1 MIVGTKIFC
10 ANVGDSRAILCRNF
24 QDPQLKS
31 LLAIPLSRD
40 HKTTELDEHDRIIRC
55 GGIVHP
61 LNDANGNK
69 VGPNR
74 IWLKNEDV
82 PGLTITRSFGD

>member
-24 QDPQLKS
+24 QDPQFKT

-40 HKTTELDEHDRIIRC
+40 HKITEYDEHDRVVRC
-55 GGIVHP
+55 GGIIYP
-61 LNDANGNK
+61 LNDSQQGN
-69 VGPNR
+69 VG
-74 IWLKNEDV
+74 
-82 PGLTITRSFGD
+82 